1 MTDPEVTVVQG
12 ELFGDPGER
21 MRSTRIGDYDPVFTG
36 LWFSERPGPR
46 FGDCVWEIT
55 GTDPNQTRA
64 TWEIDFTGLSA
75 EWSLTIR
82 EVLYWRAN
90 LRKIRSLASVSGSGS
105 RYRDFRAGTI
115 FHWWRNLRYL
125 ADTAG
130 QLGIGLPCTWTEQS
144 TDALRDYIVSER
156 PNAILGVM
164 VQALYQMRDVLSL
177 GGLGHDPT
185 RDYGAANKWA
195 GDTAASRDAASEAL
209 PPNVFHSIV
218 GNALIYVEQ
227 CAPDILFA
235 REWREKRLE
244 VPPRNMIGNQLSHD
258 HPVRLRYQDVV
269 SHRLLQLHNAMEV
282 IGGVPTATVPRLGRD
297 AYSMGDDSDVCQATL
312 RMAAGLNLR
321 KGGRLDHQFIRG
333 RIAAGTPKVLGG
345 LPVPVREIQ
354 RADGTTGPW
363 RDPWCWQAIAVEEET
378 LRHACHIVL
387 AAFTAMRDGEL
398 ARIPVRDWRTS
409 WMGADAITAPLVKN
423 AYGDAM
429 KWWATPAVLR
439 ACEILEQ
446 LAEPDAKFLLV
457 SRGRISRGLVSERG
471 LVNAGSFVA
480 MQVFIWRLNTDKHL
494 HGFHTIDAGWRK
506 AGSRKMTVDASKP
519 TVSGRMF
526 RFTLASISNFVALG
540 DVAFQQQAKH
550 AKIAMSHSYQA
561 NGGTDGWTATI
572 LNTLVNEEAEHRT
585 AEAVDLYIGVW
596 TGESDLAGHAGRAFT
611 RTIRDLLRSLPIAS
625 FDPSAEAAEVEQ
637 FMTQVFSVPELAAAI
652 KSTAQMFYP
661 GTICHCLRYVQQ
673 MECTDKND
681 PVQGLCHPET
691 CRNVLLDPLQQV
703 VYRQRLDRTK
713 VWLGIPGI
721 PAQQRIVLENTASNL
736 RAQLRK
742 NGE

>member
-1 MTDPEVTVVQG
+1 MTSSEVLVVQG
-12 ELFGDPGER
+12 DLLGDPR
-21 MRSTRIGDYDPVFTG
+21 QRIRSTRISDYDPVFNG
-36 LWFSERPGPR
+36 PWFSERPGPR

-55 GTDPNQTRA
+55 GTDPTQTRA
-64 TWEIDFTGLSA
+64 VWEIDFTGLSP

-82 EVLYWRAN
+82 EVLFWRAN
-90 LRKIRSLASVSGSGS
+90 LRKIRPLVSITGSGS

-115 FHWWRNLRYL
+115 FNWSRNLGYL
-125 ADTAG
+125 ADIAG
-130 QLGIGLPCTWTEQS
+130 QLGIGLPGTWTEQS

-156 PNAILGVM
+156 PNAGLGVM
-164 VQALYQMRDVLSL
+164 VQALYQMREVLSL

-195 GDTAASRDAASEAL
+195 GDTARSRDVASEAI
-209 PPNVFHSIV
+209 PPHVFHTIV

-227 CAPDILFA
+227 CASDILSA
-235 REWREKRLE
+235 REWRDKNASL
-244 VPPRNMIGNQLSHD
+244 PPRKVTGNQLKYN
-258 HPVRLRYQDVV
+258 HPVRLQHPDVV
-269 SHRLLQLHNAMEV
+269 SHRLLQLHNAIEV

-312 RMAAGLNLR
+312 RTAAGLNLR
-321 KGGRLDHQFIRG
+321 GRGRLDLQFIRG

-345 LPVPVREIQ
+345 LPIPVNAVQ
-354 RADGTTGPW
+354 RADGTEGPW

-398 ARIPVRDWRTS
+398 ARIPVLGWRTS

-423 AYGDAM
+423 AYGDPM
-429 KWWATPAVLR
+429 KWWATPAVMR
-439 ACEILEQ
+439 ACEVLEQ

-457 SRGRISRGLVSERG
+457 SKGRSGRGSARERN
-471 LVNAGSFVA
+471 LVNAGSFPA
-480 MQVFIWRLNTDKHL
+480 MQVFIWRMNSDQHL

-519 TVSGRMF
+519 SVSGRMF

-585 AEAVDLYIGVW
+585 AEAVDLFIGIW

-611 RTIRDLLRSLPIAS
+611 RTIRDLLESLPIAS

-637 FMTQVFSVPELAAAI
+637 FMTQVLSVPELAAAI

-661 GTICHCLRYVQQ
+661 GTVCHCLRYVQQ
-673 MECTDKND
+673 MECTDKNE

-691 CRNVLLDPLQQV
+691 CGNVLLDPLQQV
-703 VYRQRLDRTK
+703 LYQQRLDRAK

-721 PAQQRIVLENTASNL
+721 PVQQRRVLENTASNL
-736 RAQLRK
+736 QAQLRK